1 MLQPSMFAGVADQ
14 AATIKLR
21 QMGVNVRDGLATDR
35 AIDEIWKAVDSDVVR
50 PMIVR
55 GRPREIIRLDP
66 AITKPIPTLRFMFLR
81 PSNPRPFTK
90 SRDGSVLVLHHLG
103 LPGDIDSKI
112 DAQTDA
118 HAAACL
124 RRLDAAC

>member
-14 AATIKLR
+14 AAIIKLR

-35 AIDEIWKAVDSDVVR
+35 AIAEIWKAVDSGVVR

-55 GRPREIIRLDP
+55 SRRLSDS
-66 AITKPIPTLRFMFLR
+66 ILRSQNRFRLCVEGSCFSGHQT
-81 PSNPRPFTK
+81 PPFTK

-103 LPGDIDSKI
+103 LPGDRDSKI